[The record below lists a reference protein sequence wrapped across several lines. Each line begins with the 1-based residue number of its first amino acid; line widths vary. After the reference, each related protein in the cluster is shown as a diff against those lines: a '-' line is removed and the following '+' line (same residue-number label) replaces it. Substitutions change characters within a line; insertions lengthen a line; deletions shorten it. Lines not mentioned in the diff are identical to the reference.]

1 MKRLI
6 SLLRGVLKNDRR
18 LVAGCY
24 LAFFLVS
31 LFFAFYGF
39 AEDRIQRALGNV
51 VTTEISAD
59 DFDWV
64 DFEQQE
70 DGSYLTLSPDPR
82 MVLRQVPEYIRSVR
96 IEAEFLNMD
105 PGEFCI
111 FYKPDPGMEDYDA
124 NYRVWAYIEPDGSY
138 FFQLP
143 RGKVYGFRLDPG
155 IYTGIEMKI
164 TSITL
169 NPQQSF
175 LSWFVPSRV
184 WLLAQLVIP
193 AMIAGAIKCAQIAFG
208 GLWPRKRLEDG
219 GR

>member
-1 MKRLI
+1 MI
-6 SLLRGVLKNDRR
+6 
-18 LVAGCY
+18 
-24 LAFFLVS
+24 
-31 LFFAFYGF
+31 
-39 AEDRIQRALGNV
+39 
-51 VTTEISAD
+51 
-59 DFDWV
+59 
-64 DFEQQE
+64 
-70 DGSYLTLSPDPR
+70 
-82 MVLRQVPEYIRSVR
+82 LRQVPEYIRSVR

-111 FYKPDPGMEDYDA
+111 FYKPNPEMEDYDA

-138 FFQLP
+138 FFPAAARQSL
-143 RGKVYGFRLDPG
+143 RFSARSRYLHR
-155 IYTGIEMKI
+155 IEMEI

-193 AMIAGAIKCAQIAFG
+193 AMIAGAIKCVQIAFE